1 MKKKLLFIP
10 ILSGL
15 SLLLLSGSSVS
26 AQTIAAGGE
35 AVYLG
40 RIFNYNF
47 KHFFYICLMNPQ
59 SIKLELISWVS
70 KLKDKKLLGSLA
82 SIKDSTESGDWY
94 EQLTPAQKKSLEK
107 GIDDHKKGRTLS
119 SKQFWERYGRQA

>member
-1 MKKKLLFIP
+1 
-10 ILSGL
+10 
-15 SLLLLSGSSVS
+15 
-26 AQTIAAGGE
+26 
-35 AVYLG
+35 
-40 RIFNYNF
+40 
-47 KHFFYICLMNPQ
+47 MNPQ